1 MSRKNFTFFYRSR
14 KVHAACNKQ
23 QPKKKLYAPVG
34 KNFRSHIPQKKFLT
48 HSLGFQKSQKIK
60 LFADFI
66 SKNVIRLNLYC
77 KVYICFGKWNFE
89 SLKGECLPENM
100 LRRGVGVHALLDFY
114 NNGVSKNE

>member
-1 MSRKNFTFFYRSR
+1 MTYQTFEFFLRR
-14 KVHAACNKQ
+14 QKVHAACIKSH
-23 QPKKKLYAPVG
+23 AE
-34 KNFRSHIPQKKFLT
+34 KNLTPLTSKNMGSQMPQKKYLT
-48 HSLGFQKSQKIK
+48 QSLGIEKSQKIK
-60 LFADFI
+60 LFVDFI